1 MKFLFKQPAILL
13 VGIFAAFIAHAQPT
27 TPVNDGDLCR
37 AATNPDLAIKHCT
50 AAIEGRKANNEV
62 LAQWHA
68 LRGMHHSDKGEY
80 DKAIADH
87 TAALKLDPKVRHA
100 NYFRGT
106 AWSNKGDYERA
117 IADFDM
123 AIKLRSD
130 DPVLFHARG
139 IELTVKGDYPRA
151 IADFDKALQL
161 DANAQGVHFARG
173 RTLFYQSEF
182 ARSANDFQTA
192 LKAKPNIYTALWLHL
207 ARKRGGNPD
216 ADELL
221 ERETRRL
228 RAGWPA
234 PVIALYM
241 GRTDVNSVM
250 AAATTPDA
258 ARRREIQCEANFY
271 VAHAHLVKGERAP
284 AQKLLQ
290 DVQRECA
297 KNLLEYEG
305 AVAELRRLK

>member
-1 MKFLFKQPAILL
+1 M
-13 VGIFAAFIAHAQPT
+13 
-27 TPVNDGDLCR
+27 
-37 AATNPDLAIKHCT
+37 
-50 AAIEGRKANNEV
+50 
-62 LAQWHA
+62 
-68 LRGMHHSDKGEY
+68 
-80 DKAIADH
+80 
-87 TAALKLDPKVRHA
+87 
-100 NYFRGT
+100 
-106 AWSNKGDYERA
+106 
-117 IADFDM
+117 
-123 AIKLRSD
+123 
-130 DPVLFHARG
+130 FHARG

-161 DANAQGVHFARG
+161 DAQAQGVHFARG

-182 ARSANDFQTA
+182 TRAAHDFEIAFKAR
-192 LKAKPNIYTALWLHL
+192 PNIYTALWLHL
-207 ARKRGGNPD
+207 ARKRGGDQD

-258 ARRREIQCEANFY
+258 GRRREIQCEANFY
-271 VAHAHLVKGERAP
+271 VAHAHLLKGERAP

-290 DVQRECA
+290 GVQRDCA

-305 AVAELRRLK
+305 TVAELRRLK